1 VRGSA
6 PLGPDPLAVRYS
18 TRDVA
23 RLLGLPAGEVRR
35 FARAGFVAPARGPRN
50 ALRFSFQDLVLLR
63 AAAGLVRARVPA
75 ARVRRALARLRAD
88 LPEGRALASVH
99 VAADGR
105 SVVVREGGTAWRPDS
120 GQLLLDF
127 DVGDLARRVAPLVRA
142 AARTGAADADADGF
156 YAWGCDLEPGSPGE
170 ARAAYE
176 RALALDPDHAAA
188 NLNLGRLL
196 HEAGDLARAEAR
208 YRRALANPEQ
218 EGVAAFNLG
227 VLLQDQGKDDA
238 ALEAYARALRAD
250 PSLADAHYN
259 ASRVLER
266 MGRRAEA
273 LRHLGA
279 YRRMARRR

>member
-1 VRGSA
+1 VWGYSA
-6 PLGPDPLAVRYS
+6 
-18 TRDVA
+18 RDVA
-23 RLLGLPAGEVRR
+23 RLLDLPVAEVRR
-35 FARAGFVAPARGPRN
+35 FARAGFVQARRGPRN

-63 AAAGLVRARVPA
+63 TAAGLVRSRVPA
-75 ARVRRALARLRAD
+75 ARVRRSLTRLRAA
-88 LPEGRALASVH
+88 LPSDRSLAAVH

-105 SVVVREGGTAWRPDS
+105 DVVVRDGGTAWRPDS

-127 DVGDLARRVAPLVRA
+127 DVSDLARRVAPLVRD
-142 AARTGAADADADGF
+142 AARRRGEGALDADAF
-156 YAWGCDLEPGSPGE
+156 YAWGCDLEPGAPGE

-176 RALALDPDHAAA
+176 RALALDPGHAGA

-196 HEAGDLARAEAR
+196 HEEGALADAEAR
-208 YRRALANPEQ
+208 YRSALASPEQ
-218 EGVAAFNLG
+218 EAVAAFNLG
-227 VLLQDQGKDDA
+227 VLLEDRGKDAA
-238 ALEAYARALRAD
+238 ALEAYGRALRAD
-250 PSLADAHYN
+250 PSLADAHFN